1 MEAGEHSQ
9 VLYSMFPFGYSA
21 CAHVP
26 ALERAIEPLDVLS
39 VYRLWPAF
47 ILRRNK
53 NRGDF
58 MTKDFAGELFIT
70 R

>member
-21 CAHVP
+21 CARVP
-26 ALERAIEPLDVLS
+26 ALERAIEPLDLLPVC
-39 VYRLWPAF
+39 RLWPAI

-53 NRGDF
+53 TRGGF
-58 MTKDFAGELFIT
+58 TTKDFAGELFIT

>member
-1 MEAGEHSQ
+1 MEAGEPSQ

-26 ALERAIEPLDVLS
+26 ALERAIEPLDLLS
-39 VYRLWPAF
+39 VCRLWPAV

-53 NRGDF
+53 KCKGF
-58 MTKDFAGELFIT
+58 TTKDFAGELFIT